1 MQINGSFA
9 NSNWKHHD
17 SIKNLWY
24 HVLKFLKKALFT
36 ALWLSGVNLD
46 SSLVT
51 QYSLKFYVSFSFI
64 IVLLF
69 LHCGS
74 CFLFVW
80 AGMLQ
85 TAIVWCF
92 FDVWIGHYQLFN
104 YFSVKGYLCYR
115 TIFCHNVVL
124 DVQLMNF
131 FIWRKNNVSFFIYL
145 GFLYFCEIHRY
156 QNLWRHHRHWCI
168 MEVTLLLISLE
179 PESYAVFYKKVF
191 KFEKAPSLHRV
202 GWKWLNAVD

>member
-1 MQINGSFA
+1 MRKYSLGIKFTFSQKNQNFQKIVFSVHVKIFVLTHLNGKRQMQINGSFA

-36 ALWLSGVNLD
+36 AFWLSGVNLD

-51 QYSLKFYVSFSFI
+51 QYSLKFYVSFSFF

-92 FDVWIGHYQLFN
+92 FDV
-104 YFSVKGYLCYR
+104 
-115 TIFCHNVVL
+115 
-124 DVQLMNF
+124 
-131 FIWRKNNVSFFIYL
+131 
-145 GFLYFCEIHRY
+145 
-156 QNLWRHHRHWCI
+156 
-168 MEVTLLLISLE
+168 
-179 PESYAVFYKKVF
+179 
-191 KFEKAPSLHRV
+191 
-202 GWKWLNAVD
+202 